1 MLHSLQKI
9 HIFAPIIYN
18 TMKRAMYNHISN
30 AQALPQVACCRRGF
44 NGLAFTFLIDFSG
57 SLGRLFFI

>member
-9 HIFAPIIYN
+9 LTFAPIIYN

-44 NGLAFTFLIDFSG
+44 NGLAFTVFN
-57 SLGRLFFI
+57 